1 MSVKEAISWANFAK
15 LDLRVGKVVEAGFV
29 EGSTKLLKLTVDIG
43 EARDPDES
51 ETRRQLRTIVAGLGG
66 YYDPESLV
74 GKEIVVVVN
83 LEPKAL
89 MGVESQGMLL
99 AADVG
104 GRPVLVT
111 LDEVV
116 PEGSVVR

>member
-1 MSVKEAISWANFAK
+1 MKETISWADFAK
-15 LDLRVGKVVEAGFV
+15 LDLRVGKIVEAGLV
-29 EGSTKLLKLTVDIG
+29 EGSSKLLKLTVDIG
-43 EARDPDES
+43 EAKDPDES
-51 ETRRQLRTIVAGLGG
+51 ETRRQLRTLVAGLGG
-66 YYDPESLV
+66 YYDPASLV

-83 LEPKAL
+83 LESKAL

-104 GRPVLVT
+104 GRPVLLT
-111 LDEVV
+111 LDETI